1 MFHYLMRFRVLFHD
15 HCFDGAASAA
25 FFSRFIADRIHPGAE
40 FVYTGMSH
48 VAAQSFD
55 DSLFDGD
62 ENAIVDFKYAT
73 TEKLTWWFD
82 HHQSAFLSP
91 SDAEQFRAL
100 KASGHPR
107 GVQLYFDP
115 AYRSCTQYI
124 ADVTRQQ
131 FGYEP
136 PDLANLVHW
145 ADIVDSA
152 RYSNAQEA
160 VALGSAALKIVLI
173 IEAAKGPDT
182 VQRLIRM
189 MQSSTLDEI
198 VADPAMQELYLPL
211 RDRHQRTMELIRQR
225 ASCEG
230 GVVYFD
236 LVGEDVEGYNKFIP
250 YYLFPE
256 AVYTVSV
263 SEQSFRTKVSV
274 GSNPWAAKL
283 VGHNLA
289 SICERYGGGGHPKV
303 GAISFPTGAFETARA
318 AANEILGELRA

>member
-1 MFHYLMRFRVLFHD
+1 MRFRVLYHD

-25 FFSRFIADRIHPGAE
+25 FFSRFIADRMHPGAE
-40 FVYTGMSH
+40 FAYTGMSH
-48 VAAQSFD
+48 VAAQSFEE
-55 DSLFDGD
+55 SLFDGD

-73 TEKLTWWFD
+73 TDKLTWWFD

-91 SDAEQFRAL
+91 SDAEHFRAL
-100 KASGHPR
+100 KANGNPR
-107 GVQLYFDP
+107 GERLYFNP
-115 AYRSCTQYI
+115 QYRSCTQYI
-124 ADVTRQQ
+124 ADVTREQ
-131 FGYEP
+131 FGYAP

-152 RYSNAQEA
+152 SYSNAQEA
-160 VALGSAALKIVLI
+160 VGLGSAALKIVLI
-173 IEAAKGPDT
+173 IEAAKAPET

-189 MQSSTLDEI
+189 MQSQTLDEI
-198 VADPAMQELYLPL
+198 VADPLMQSLYLPL
-211 RDRHQRTMELIRQR
+211 QDRHQRSMELIRQR
-225 ASCEG
+225 ATCEG

-236 LVGEDVEGYNKFIP
+236 LVGQDVEGYNKFIP

-274 GSNPWAAKL
+274 GSNPWVKAGIA
-283 VGHNLA
+283 HNLA

-303 GAISFPTGAFETARA
+303 GAISFPTGAFEQARTAA
-318 AANEILGELRA
+318 GEILAELRA

>member
-1 MFHYLMRFRVLFHD
+1 MRYRVLYHD

-25 FFSRFIADRIHPGAE
+25 FFSRFIADHIHPGAE
-40 FVYTGMSH
+40 FAYTGMSH
-48 VAAQSFD
+48 VAAQSFED
-55 DSLFDGD
+55 ALFDGD

-73 TEKLTWWFD
+73 HEKLTWWFD

-91 SDAEQFRAL
+91 SDAEHFRAL
-100 KASGHPR
+100 KANGDPR
-107 GVQLYFDP
+107 GARLFFDP

-124 ADVTRQQ
+124 ADVTHRE
-131 FGYEP
+131 FGYAP
-136 PDLANLVHW
+136 ADLANLVHW

-152 RYSNAQEA
+152 RYASAEEA
-160 VALGSAALKIVLI
+160 VALGSPALKIVLI
-173 IEAAKGPDT
+173 IEAAKGHDT

-189 MQSSTLDEI
+189 MQRMSLEEI
-198 VADPAMQELYLPL
+198 VADPGMQELYLPL
-211 RDRHQRTMELIRQR
+211 RDRHQRNMDLIRR
-225 ASCEG
+225 HAVCEQ
-230 GVVYFD
+230 GVVTFD

-274 GSNPWAAKL
+274 GSNPWVKQPLA
-283 VGHNLA
+283 HNLA

-303 GAISFPTGAFETARA
+303 GAISFPTGAFEAARTAAR
-318 AANEILGELRA
+318 EIQAELRG

>member
-1 MFHYLMRFRVLFHD
+1 MRYRVLYHD

-25 FFSRFIADRIHPGAE
+25 FFSRFIADRMHPGAE
-40 FVYTGMSH
+40 FAYTGMSH

-55 DSLFDGD
+55 DALFDGD

-73 TEKLTWWFD
+73 NEKLTWWFD
-82 HHQSAFLSP
+82 HHQSAFLTP
-91 SDAEQFRAL
+91 ADAEQYRAL
-100 KASGHPR
+100 KANGEQR
-107 GVQLYFDP
+107 GARLYFDP
-115 AYRSCTQYI
+115 TYRSCTQYI
-124 ADVTRQQ
+124 ADITREQ
-131 FGYEP
+131 FGYAP
-136 PDLANLVHW
+136 ADLADLVHW

-152 RYSNAQEA
+152 RYSSAQEA

-189 MQSSTLDEI
+189 MQRMTLDEI
-198 VADPAMQELYLPL
+198 VADPAMQALYLPL
-211 RDRHQRTMELIRQR
+211 SDRHRRNMELIRQR

-230 GVVYFD
+230 GVIFFD

-250 YYLFPE
+250 YHLFPE
-256 AVYTVSV
+256 ATYTVSV

-274 GSNPWAAKL
+274 GSNPWA
-283 VGHNLA
+283 VRPVTHNLA

-303 GAISFPTGAFETARA
+303 GAISFPTGAFDQARA
-318 AANEILGELRA
+318 AASEILSELRS

>member
-1 MFHYLMRFRVLFHD
+1 MRFRVLFHD

-40 FVYTGMSH
+40 FTYTGMSH
-48 VAAQSFD
+48 VAAQSFE

-73 TEKLTWWFD
+73 NEKLTWWFD

-91 SDAEQFRAL
+91 SDAEHFRSL
-100 KASGHPR
+100 KANGNPR
-107 GVQLYFDP
+107 GKQLYFDP

-124 ADVTRQQ
+124 ADITREHY
-131 FGYEP
+131 GYTP
-136 PDLANLVHW
+136 ADLANLVHW

-152 RYSNAQEA
+152 RYSSAQEA
-160 VALGSAALKIVLI
+160 VGLGSAALKIVLI

-189 MQSSTLDEI
+189 MQSMTLDEI
-198 VADPAMQELYLPL
+198 VEDSKMRELYLPL
-211 RDRHQRTMELIRQR
+211 CDRHRRNIELIRQR
-225 ASCEG
+225 ASCER
-230 GVVYFD
+230 GVIYFD

-274 GSNPWAAKL
+274 GSNPWAHET
-283 VGHNLA
+283 VRHNLA
-289 SICERYGGGGHPKV
+289 SICERYGGGGHAKV
-303 GAISFPTGAFETARA
+303 GAISFPPGAFEAARQA
-318 AANEILGELRA
+318 ASEIIAELRG

>member
-1 MFHYLMRFRVLFHD
+1 MRYRVLHHD

-25 FFSRFIADRIHPGAE
+25 FFSRFIADRVDPGAE
-40 FVYTGMSH
+40 FAYTGMSH

-73 TEKLTWWFD
+73 NEKLTWWFD

-91 SDAEQFRAL
+91 EDAEHFRRL
-100 KASGHPR
+100 KSNGNPR
-107 GVQLYFDP
+107 GARLYFDP

-124 ADVTRQQ
+124 ADVTREQ
-131 FGYEP
+131 FGYNP

-152 RYSNAQEA
+152 SYANAEEA
-160 VALGSAALKIVLI
+160 VGLGSAALQIVLI
-173 IEAAKGPDT
+173 IEAAKGPET

-189 MQSSTLDEI
+189 MQTMTLDEI
-198 VADPAMQELYLPL
+198 VADPAMRELYLPL
-211 RDRHQRTMELIRQR
+211 QDRHRRNMELIRRQ

-230 GVVYFD
+230 GVVFFD

-256 AVYTVSV
+256 SIYTVSV

-274 GSNPWAAKL
+274 GSNPWVKEPL
-283 VGHNLA
+283 KFNLA
-289 SICERYGGGGHPKV
+289 SICERYGGGGHAKV
-303 GAISFPTGAFETARA
+303 GAISFPTGAFEQARTAA
-318 AANEILGELRA
+318 SEILSELKA

>member
-1 MFHYLMRFRVLFHD
+1 MRYRVLYHD

-25 FFSRFIADRIHPGAE
+25 FFSRFIADRMHPGAE
-40 FVYTGMSH
+40 FAYTGMSH

-55 DSLFDGD
+55 DGLFDGD

-73 TEKLTWWFD
+73 NEKLTWWFD
-82 HHQSAFLSP
+82 HHQSAFLTP
-91 SDAEQFRAL
+91 ADAEQFRAL
-100 KASGHPR
+100 KANGDPR
-107 GVQLYFDP
+107 GGRLYFDP
-115 AYRSCTQYI
+115 TYRSCTQYI

-136 PDLANLVHW
+136 PDLADLVHW

-189 MQSSTLDEI
+189 MQRMTLDEI
-198 VADPAMQELYLPL
+198 VADPAMQALYLPL
-211 RDRHQRTMELIRQR
+211 RDRHQKNMELIRQR
-225 ASCEG
+225 ASCDD
-230 GVVYFD
+230 GVVFFD

-250 YYLFPE
+250 YHLFPE
-256 AVYTVSV
+256 ATYTVSV

-274 GSNPWAAKL
+274 GSNPWA
-283 VGHNLA
+283 VRPVTHNLA

-303 GAISFPTGAFETARA
+303 GAISFPTGAFDLARTAA
-318 AANEILGELRA
+318 SEILSELRG